1 VGQISNLPRQT
12 GSLSYND
19 KFRRNFDPNNPRAVT
34 DEQFEHFVS
43 GKDWFAFATIYGANE
58 EKAFVRMLDRQM
70 QKLQSEYEQIY
81 LLRNEGHFAIYN
93 FADDQAFQPD
103 FVLFL
108 QEITQAFQGKTLSFE
123 SKRYRLIGVPF
134 YNNEDEN
141 EFRVSLGSA
150 LN

>member
-1 VGQISNLPRQT
+1 MR
-12 GSLSYND
+12 
-19 KFRRNFDPNNPRAVT
+19 
-34 DEQFEHFVS
+34 
-43 GKDWFAFATIYGANE
+43 KDDFI
-58 EKAFVRMLDRQM
+58 RLRQM

-108 QEITQAFQGKTLSFE
+108 QEIIQAFQGKTLSFE